1 MGGYGSGRPAYKSQG
16 TVEQFTRL
24 HIRDLGKLPLGAWAV
39 ESGGQKVGLAW
50 LTGTKGGAY
59 PLLVCPRCEQ
69 NRRALYRVG
78 GWWQCRVCGRLA
90 YAIQHESDTD
100 QGFRRAWKAR
110 NRLTDKG
117 GLGDWIAPWHKP
129 KGMHRTTFDRL
140 LAKANSTN
148 AALWAGLAG
157 KVGL

>member
-59 PLLVCPRCEQ
+59 PLLVCPKCEQ

-90 YAIQHESDTD
+90 CHTQEEIAEAVDMSEGAINEWIKDFLKISDD
-100 QGFRRAWKAR
+100 DKLRNPADFDLPIYNVWKQ
-110 NRLTDKG
+110 
-117 GLGDWIAPWHKP
+117 
-129 KGMHRTTFDRL
+129 
-140 LAKANSTN
+140 
-148 AALWAGLAG
+148 
-157 KVGL
+157 